1 MIRFVLAA
9 AAFVALALS
18 ATPAGAITFRADH
31 SGHGQAGFLPVAPV
45 TLTLVSVGSE
55 FGFTARFNFPS
66 SLLRV
71 RAISDNAQWSCRQVS
86 STAIE
91 VVWSSG
97 QSSGGNCLV
106 HFEPLAT
113 TAFPQTIAIVGQ
125 ETFCS
130 GFGGDTCSVQSGS
143 FTAIGPRIKR
153 SPSTG
158 AYSLSSSVGLAA
170 PFRDIVISNSGSDDS
185 QLLVT
190 SASTGAPITVSPS
203 GTGTSLAQGA
213 SRTYRVSC
221 STATAGSFD
230 RDITF
235 AHNATPMDASP
246 LRYDFN
252 CRIRVPPTL
261 VYTPV
266 AGANVPISGT
276 IASAPTTEIDVN
288 VSGGESGGSRTLSC
302 SVPTNYSVT
311 IEPIGGSF
319 VAGTS
324 GGRIR
329 LGCNSAAQPL
339 PATLSCTES
348 ASPAPVTRSWPIS
361 CISDEAFTSTPP
373 FSEPIVLSGLVG
385 GPTPSASFTVTNT
398 GTEGTFLQ
406 VSPPTGLSGALSIS
420 PDGVAQSIAQNSPGV
435 VYTVSCSTIA
445 AFSGTQTLS
454 LAHDA
459 PGSPSTREVTCNI
472 LTPPTLGY
480 LPGFGNEVQVSASVG
495 AATPTT
501 NIAVT
506 TMGGDPGGE
515 RSLTCSVDQPNYTIS
530 IDTSPF
536 ATGAAGNIRLGCD
549 SIDRDP
555 GILSCTEMPGGT
567 VRQWDLTCANTA
579 VYTSSPRPGSAIGVY
594 FPIGATGFVD
604 ADVAVENKGTANLSV
619 TGCVQ
624 TPTLFFGV
632 NFTPNPIAGNSSGTL
647 NVTCPV
653 PDFGSADFRT
663 LSCSTNDPTR
673 QSIVYKLI
681 CVAPPT
687 TDPGEGAS
695 PEERLTSPTPDGGA
709 NLGSATVIATLD
721 NGDEIVVVG
730 APNGGDDGDGRVYV
744 FVRPAS
750 GGGGVMADAKLAP
763 RKLGRPVATLMAP
776 ANRGKA
782 HAKGIGNKFGDS
794 VAISDDGQFIAVGA
808 PTGGSSNTGQVLVFE
823 MPPGGWDD
831 LDGLTPTAVD
841 PPADPGI
848 VPTDFGAQVSFTDD
862 GMLVVGA
869 PGAIVSA
876 VDDAGA
882 AFVFDTNLA
891 LVGTPITATS
901 PEPGASF
908 GEAIALGDGLLA
920 VGAPGE
926 NGSTGAAYFF
936 ELDAGIVGPANQQT
950 PAGGSPGDKWG
961 TSIAV
966 GGDAVVVGA
975 PNDDTAAGADSGSAT
990 LLVRD
995 GGNSVRPSGQFVPD
1009 PGMGTQGAGM
1019 SLATN
1024 GDVVVLGAPLSDIGG
1039 QTDRGRALVFDLD
1052 AAVTGNLRPAG
1063 YYENA
1068 IGEAGDQFGGAVGMS
1083 RVLMLI
1089 GAPLSDEG
1097 PDVDEGRID
1106 PFALDRIFRG
1116 GFDR

>member
-1 MIRFVLAA
+1 MLRFVLSG
-9 AAFVALALS
+9 AAFVALSLA
-18 ATPAGAITFRADH
+18 ATQAGAITFRADH
-31 SGHGQAGFLPVAPV
+31 SGRGQAGFLPVEPTTI
-45 TLTLVSVGSE
+45 TLTSQGSE
-55 FGFTARFNFPS
+55 FGFTARFTFAS

-71 RAISDNAQWSCRQVS
+71 RALSDNAAWSCRQIS
-86 STAIE
+86 SSQIE
-91 VVWSSG
+91 VVWQSG
-97 QSSGGNCLV
+97 QSISGNCHV
-106 HFEPLAT
+106 HFEPLAST
-113 TAFPQTIAIVGQ
+113 TFPQTTAVVASEVSCVG
-125 ETFCS
+125 FS
-130 GFGGDTCSVQSGS
+130 GDTCNVQSGS

-170 PFRDIVISNSGSDDS
+170 PFRDIVISNAGADDS

-203 GTGTSLAQGA
+203 GSGASLGPGA

-276 IASAPTTEIDVN
+276 VASTPTTEIDVD

-302 SVPTNYSVT
+302 SVPANYSVT
-311 IEPIGGSF
+311 VEPPGGSF

-339 PATLSCTES
+339 PATLTCTES
-348 ASPAPVTRSWPIS
+348 ASPVPVTRTWPIS
-361 CISDEAFTSTPP
+361 CTSDEAFTSTPP
-373 FSEPIVLSGLVG
+373 FSEPIVLNGLVG
-385 GPTPSASFTVTNT
+385 GPAPTAMFTVTNT
-398 GTEGTFLQ
+398 GTEGTVLALDA
-406 VSPPTGLSGALSIS
+406 PTGLGGALSITPS
-420 PDGVAQSIAQNSPGV
+420 AAVGVAQGSSGV
-435 VYTVSCSTIA
+435 TYTVTCSTLA
-445 AFSGTQTLS
+445 AFAGTQTLS
-454 LAHDA
+454 IAHDA
-459 PGSPSTREVTCNI
+459 PGSPSTREVSCNI
-472 LTPPTLGY
+472 LTPPTLDY
-480 LPGFGNEVQVSASVG
+480 EPGFGNAVQVSASVD

-506 TMGGDPGGE
+506 TTGGDPGGE
-515 RSLTCSVDQPNYTIS
+515 RSLSCSVNQPNYTVS
-530 IDTSPF
+530 VDTSPF
-536 ATGAAGNIRLGCD
+536 ATGAAGNVRLGCD
-549 SIDRDP
+549 SIAQQA
-555 GILSCTEMPGGT
+555 GLLSCTETPGGT
-567 VRQWDLTCANTA
+567 VRQWTLSCVNTA

-594 FPIGATGFVD
+594 FPIGETGFVD
-604 ADVAVENKGTANLSV
+604 ADVAVSNKGTANLSV
-619 TGCVQ
+619 SGCVQ
-624 TPTLFFGV
+624 SPSLFFGV
-632 NFTPNPIAGNSSGTL
+632 NFTPNPIPGNSDGTL

-653 PDFGSADFRT
+653 PDLGSADFRT
-663 LSCSTNDPTR
+663 LSCNTNDPTR
-673 QSIVYKLI
+673 PSIVYKLI

-730 APNGGDDGDGRVYV
+730 APSGGEDGDGRVYV
-744 FVRPAS
+744 YVRPA
-750 GGGGVMADAKLAP
+750 GGGGGAMADAKLVP

-782 HAKGIGNKFGDS
+782 HAKGIGNKFGES
-794 VAISDDGQFIAVGA
+794 VAISEDGQVIAVGA
-808 PTGGSSNTGQVLVFE
+808 PTGGGDNTGQVLVFE

-841 PPADPGI
+841 PPADPGV

-869 PGAIVSA
+869 PGAIVSS

-882 AFVFDTNLA
+882 AFVFDAGFAPLGSP
-891 LVGTPITATS
+891 VTATS
-901 PEPGASF
+901 PEPGAAF
-908 GEAIALGDGLLA
+908 GEAIALGNGLLA
-920 VGAPGE
+920 IGAPGE
-926 NGSTGAAYFF
+926 NSSTGAAYFF
-936 ELDAGIVGPANQQT
+936 ELDAGVVGPANQQT
-950 PAGGSPGDKWG
+950 PAGGSFGDKWG
-961 TSIAV
+961 SSIAV
-966 GGDAVVVGA
+966 GDGAVVVGA

-990 LLVRD
+990 VFLQD
-995 GGNSVRPSGQFVPD
+995 GGNSVRPAGQLIPD
-1009 PGMGTQGAGM
+1009 AGMGTEGAGM
-1019 SLATN
+1019 AIATN
-1024 GDVVVLGAPLSDIGG
+1024 GDVVVLGAPFSDIDG
-1039 QTDRGRALVFDLD
+1039 QEDRGRALVFDLD
-1052 AAVTGNLRPAG
+1052 AAITGNVRPAG
-1063 YYENA
+1063 YYENS